1 MRHHDLA
8 VLGAGSGS
16 SIIDSRFDDL
26 DVAVVEQGRFG
37 GTCLNVG
44 CIPTKMYVHAAHVA
58 ETVRHAHRYG
68 IDATVDKVRWPDIRE
83 RVFGRID
90 PISEAIR
97 EYRSDPVRTP
107 NVTAYLGSARFTGPK
122 SVRVEMADGTGYRE
136 FTADRILVSAG
147 ARPSVPTV
155 VARSG
160 VPFETSDTVMRLA
173 SLPEHL
179 IILGG
184 GFIGAEFAHVFS
196 AFGVQVS
203 WVSRGSALLRQQ
215 DEAICAAFTALARD
229 RWDVHLGREVTE
241 VSGGHG
247 ELCVALADGSVVT
260 GDTLLVATGREPNG
274 DQLDLHLAGIPV
286 HPDGRI
292 VVDAHQRTPVD
303 GIFAI
308 GDVSSPFQLKHVA
321 NHEKRVVAHNLLHP
335 DDLRESDHRF
345 VPSAVFTDPAV
356 AAVGLTEQRCRAQGL
371 DYTVAV
377 QRYADVAYGWAMED
391 STGFCKVIADRHTG
405 RLLGAHV
412 LGPGASSI
420 IQPLVQAMSFGQD
433 ARDVARHQYWIH
445 PALPE
450 VVENALLGL
459 EFA

>member
-16 SIIDSRFDDL
+16 SIIDSRFGDL
-26 DVAVVEQGRFG
+26 DVAIVEPGRFG

-44 CIPTKMYVHAAHVA
+44 CIPTKMYVYAAHVA
-58 ETVRHAHRYG
+58 ETVRRAHRYG
-68 IDATVDKVRWPDIRE
+68 IDATLDKVRWHDLQE

-90 PISEAIR
+90 PISEAVR

-122 SVRVEMADGTGYRE
+122 SVRVELADGTGHRE
-136 FTADRILVSAG
+136 FTANRILVSAG
-147 ARPSVPTV
+147 ARPAIPEV

-160 VPFETSDTVMRLA
+160 VPFETSDTIMRLA
-173 SLPEHL
+173 ALPERL

-196 AFGVQVS
+196 AFGTQVS
-203 WVSRGSALLRQQ
+203 WISHGPALLRQQ
-215 DEAICAAFTALARD
+215 DYEVSAAFTALACE
-229 RWDVHLGREVTE
+229 RWDVHLGREVAE

-247 ELCVALADGSVVT
+247 ELRATLADGSVVT
-260 GDTLLVATGREPNG
+260 GDTLLVATGRRPNG
-274 DQLDLHLAGIPV
+274 DRLDLHLAGIPV
-286 HPDGRI
+286 HADGRI
-292 VVDAHQRTPVD
+292 VVDAYQRTPVD

-335 DDLRESDHRF
+335 DDLRGSDHGF
-345 VPSAVFTDPAV
+345 VPSAVFTDPPV
-356 AAVGLTEQRCRAQGL
+356 AAVGLTEQRCRAQSL
-371 DYTVAV
+371 NYTMKV

-391 STGFCKVIADRHTG
+391 TTGFCKVIADHRTG

-412 LGPGASSI
+412 LGPDASSI

-433 ARDVARHQYWIH
+433 ARDVARQQYWIH